1 MTGRVRRRAVVRGRV
16 QGVYYRDTA
25 REAAEARGVA
35 GWAAN
40 LSDGSVELVLEG
52 AAEDV
57 EAVLAIARTGP
68 PDARVEAMDVAEE
81 RPEGLSDFRAL

>member
-1 MTGRVRRRAVVRGRV
+1 MRIRRRAIVRGHV
-16 QGVYYRDTA
+16 QGVYFRDTT
-25 REAAEARGVA
+25 REAAEARGVT

-40 LSDGSVELVLEG
+40 LPDGTVELVLEG
-52 AAEDV
+52 TTEDV